1 MSSIWVEWHSALST
15 CFPLRT
21 EESIRL
27 EDAIVSLTN
36 WFFFSSSFLRTPS
49 WAENEGTFQAN
60 YTIWHHKKKTP
71 IKLFT
76 LYRAITFTHCSFIAR
91 SFTHTHLSLCR
102 RTTNAYSSRRRAM
115 AFIVIPFSHF
125 FCVSLFST
133 GQIHSPHSNLCMTR
147 WQWTQLD
154 GNRYLLLACVQMKKN
169 NALPKTE

>member
-36 WFFFSSSFLRTPS
+36 WFFFSFSFLRTPS

-91 SFTHTHLSLCR
+91 SFTHTHTSASVDER
-102 RTTNAYSSRRRAM
+102 RTPTHRA
-115 AFIVIPFSHF
+115 V
-125 FCVSLFST
+125 
-133 GQIHSPHSNLCMTR
+133 GQLH
-147 WQWTQLD
+147 
-154 GNRYLLLACVQMKKN
+154 LLLYLFLTPSVFHYFPPVKFIRRTAIY
-169 NALPKTE
+169 AWHAGSEPS